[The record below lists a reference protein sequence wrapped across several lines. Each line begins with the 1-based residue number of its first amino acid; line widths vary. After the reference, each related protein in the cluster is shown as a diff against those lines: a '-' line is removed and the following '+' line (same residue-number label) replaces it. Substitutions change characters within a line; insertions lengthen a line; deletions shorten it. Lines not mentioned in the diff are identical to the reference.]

1 MSAPGEYAVMVCR
14 YSDRQGDFDNNGIL
28 DIYDAVA
35 LLRYSVGL
43 DSGEN
48 LQLIDLNGDG
58 LVNLSLI
65 HISVWVRFWDEKR
78 KRKYAVTQFFSL
90 QELGTFREKVLLAY
104 VKYAN
109 RFAKE

>member
-1 MSAPGEYAVMVCR
+1 MYFWSNWVELVMSKGYPRER
-14 YSDRQGDFDNNGIL
+14 YHSVGIL

-58 LVNLSLI
+58 LVNCADASTVLRWLVGLS
-65 HISVWVRFWDEKR
+65 
-78 KRKYAVTQFFSL
+78 A
-90 QELGTFREKVLLAY
+90 
-104 VKYAN
+104 
-109 RFAKE
+109 

>member
-1 MSAPGEYAVMVCR
+1 MNTRMVCR

-58 LVNLSLI
+58 LVNCADASTVLRWLVGLS
-65 HISVWVRFWDEKR
+65 
-78 KRKYAVTQFFSL
+78 A
-90 QELGTFREKVLLAY
+90 
-104 VKYAN
+104 
-109 RFAKE
+109 